1 MNPDM
6 QRRAFHGIGVVIL
19 LIGLLLPALINRQPI
34 LYSDSVGYFHSG
46 YAAVKQAKS
55 AFDAHRAGH
64 APSRP
69 ALASQQKDGITTA
82 RSVYYGLT
90 YVASYW
96 LAGVWALPFAQ
107 VLLALAC
114 LMLAALHAIRLDELS
129 WFAALAAIFR
139 LYQ

>member
-6 QRRAFHGIGVVIL
+6 QHRAFHGIGIAIL
-19 LIGLLLPALINRQPI
+19 VIGLLLPALINRQPI

-114 LMLAALHAIRLDELS
+114 LMLAAAPICTL
-129 WFAALAAIFR
+129 
-139 LYQ
+139 